1 MFQPLNA
8 RALLTSEEA
17 VLASKIDS
25 AEGME
30 AQRAEA
36 ILLSAQGK
44 TIAEISELLGFHTS
58 NIKKW
63 IRSFNEKGLE
73 AIATKKRGP
82 QGGPRPK
89 FSRSQIAEIINLSKT
104 SPHSKGLDFKQWT
117 PQKLALY
124 AMDQGIVDRI
134 SHVTVRQFLKKYER
148 EAPFTDMPRMTDPMT
163 QKAVSYSDNLFFQI
177 GKEAFNR
184 SEYEK
189 TVENFQQVVASPRV
203 TEEEDAA
210 ARIYLSQSFEE
221 LSRFEE
227 SYAVLKKYEDTKLLI
242 NISPLL
248 KARLKLR
255 IGWAYSWL
263 RFYPEAIAALNEA
276 KKIFLEMQN
285 DLGVCEAHYALGR
298 TYIEINEYRI
308 ARDHLLTAARF
319 EGRVYNPE
327 LLAQIYSRLGTVDYS
342 EGAFSSSKD
351 NYLKALKFAEGS
363 TNNNLLGAILLN
375 LGTAFLEGY
384 VADQTE
390 VARHSSLVTEYLE
403 RAVYHLEKGTHRDYL
418 AAAYNNLGDNFLY
431 AGLWTKAI
439 DILQKA
445 IKISE
450 LYASPKNEA
459 TARISLAEIEC
470 ARGDFK
476 EAEQN
481 LNRSLDLVGG
491 KGDKWLESNALRILA
506 NVHRCKGRMEDAL
519 KTLRE
524 ALQLST
530 SIGDLHGLTLA
541 QLVLAEFHFLQGGI
555 EQSRE
560 YIELAQGRLK
570 EEKSLTLSGLIQRL
584 TGKLEAVSGRFAE
597 AKQHI
602 AQSISI
608 FTTTDI
614 PYELAKSNLEMGL
627 LLIKA
632 LDLKSAKSY
641 LLQAEEIFGN
651 LGALPDLEKTRNALS
666 SIASGDISQP
676 VHTTVTPTSDV
687 LLMQRLIEAS
697 ASIELLVR
705 ELTAVICENF
715 PISWVIVCRI
725 EEGERL
731 ELFAMQGLS
740 KAEAEKVIDSIELR
754 NLEKFAKD
762 GRERVIKMCEGMKVP
777 MLVYLRAES
786 RIDIERL
793 QPLLRQAELGL
804 EICSLR
810 AAVRGV
816 NPGNSEQRIKII
828 MPGFIVGSRPMFDVI
843 DKIQKI
849 KTSNVTVL
857 ITGESGTGKEL
868 VARAV
873 HVESARARAIFLPFN
888 CTATPK
894 EIIDSHLFG
903 HRRGAFTGAT
913 ENYQGIIRAAD
924 GGTLFLDEI
933 GDLSLEVQPKLMR
946 FLQESEIQPLGETR
960 PIRVDVRVLAATNS
974 DLERAVE
981 DGRFRADLFHR
992 LNIIR
997 IHVPPLRERKE
1008 EIPMLAAHFL
1018 EHFASRSGKAGLRLT
1033 QDSIDALTAY
1043 DWPGNVRQL
1052 RNEIERVVA
1061 YSYEDTFISPEDLS
1075 TEVSHPR
1082 KSLSKTVLRSYN
1094 DSYGGGMEKSHSGN
1108 GNVAGNGIVHPQ
1120 IFERG
1125 IKLKEA
1131 TAALEKQIIHQA
1143 LERNKNNLSRTA
1155 LELGLSRRGL
1165 RLKLVQL
1172 GLSRDDSE
1180 RSL

>member
-1 MFQPLNA
+1 MFQPLYV
-8 RALLTSEEA
+8 RALLSSEEA
-17 VLASKIDS
+17 VLSSK
-25 AEGME
+25 AESSEGIE

-36 ILLSAQGK
+36 ILLSAGGK
-44 TIAEISELLGFHTS
+44 TIAEISQSLGYHPS

-73 AIATKKRGP
+73 AIAPKKRGP

-104 SPHSKGLDFKQWT
+104 SPHAKGLEFKQWT
-117 PQKLALY
+117 PQKLAVY

-134 SHVTVRQFLKKYER
+134 SHVTVRQFLKKHER
-148 EAPFTDMPRMTDPMT
+148 ETPLTEMPRMIDSMT
-163 QKAVSYSDNLFFQI
+163 QKAISYSDNLYFQV

-184 SEYEK
+184 ADFEK
-189 TVENFQQVVASPRV
+189 AVENFQQVISSPRIS
-203 TEEEDAA
+203 EEEEAA
-210 ARIYLSQSFEE
+210 ARIYLSQAFEE
-221 LSRFEE
+221 LSQFEE
-227 SYAVLKKYEDTKLLI
+227 SFSVLKKYEDAKLLH
-242 NISPLL
+242 NLNALL

-263 RFYPEAIAALNEA
+263 RFYPEAIAALNDA
-276 KKIFLEMQN
+276 KKLFLELQN
-285 DLGVCEAHYALGR
+285 DSGVCEAHYALGR

-319 EGRVYNPE
+319 EGKVYNPE

-342 EGAFSSSKD
+342 EGAFSSAKD

-363 TNNNLLGAILLN
+363 SNNNLLGAILLN

-445 IKISE
+445 IRISE
-450 LYASPKNEA
+450 LHSSPKNEA
-459 TARISLAEIEC
+459 TARISLAEIQC
-470 ARGDFK
+470 ARGEFQA
-476 EAEQN
+476 AEVN
-481 LNRSLDLVGG
+481 LRKSLDLVGG

-506 NVHRCKGRMEDAL
+506 NVQRGEGRLDTAL

-541 QLVLAEFHFLQGGI
+541 QIVLADFHFLQGGF

-560 YIELAQGRLK
+560 YIELAQVRLK
-570 EEKSLTLSGLIQRL
+570 DEKSLIMSGLIQRL
-584 TGKLEAVSGRFAE
+584 TGKLEAVSGRLAE

-614 PYELAKSNLEMGL
+614 PYEIAKSNYEMGQ

-632 LDLKSAKSY
+632 LDLKGAKSY
-641 LLQAEEIFGN
+641 LLQAKEIFEN
-651 LGALPDLEKTRNALS
+651 LGASPDLEKTDNSLT
-666 SIASGDISQP
+666 SIASGDFSQP
-676 VHTTVTPTSDV
+676 VIVTVTPTSDV

-697 ASIELLVR
+697 ASSELLVR
-705 ELTAVICENF
+705 ELTAVIKENF
-715 PISWVIVCRI
+715 PVSCVIVCRI
-725 EEGERL
+725 EADDNL
-731 ELFAMQGLS
+731 ELFALQGVS
-740 KAEAEKVIDSIELR
+740 KSEAERIVDSIDLR
-754 NLEKFAKD
+754 NLDRYGKGD
-762 GRERVIKMCEGMKVP
+762 QERIIKMCEGMKTP

-786 RIDIERL
+786 TIDINRL

-810 AAVRGV
+810 SAARGAA
-816 NPGNSEQRIKII
+816 PGNTEQRFKTI

-868 VARAV
+868 VARAI

-960 PIRVDVRVLAATNS
+960 PIRVDVRVLAATNT

-981 DGRFRADLFHR
+981 DGRFRTDLFHR

-1008 EIPMLAAHFL
+1008 EVPMLATHFL

-1033 QDSIDALTAY
+1033 QDAIDALTVY

-1075 TEVSHPR
+1075 SEVSHPR
-1082 KSLSKTVLRSYN
+1082 KGPAKPNSRGFNGGFGVELEKTHTGSEVVSF
-1094 DSYGGGMEKSHSGN
+1094 N
-1108 GNVAGNGIVHPQ
+1108 GATANQ
-1120 IFERG
+1120 FFERG
-1125 IKLKEA
+1125 VKLKEA
-1131 TAALEKQIIHQA
+1131 TAALEKQIIHQS

-1172 GLSRDDSE
+1172 GLSKDDKD
-1180 RSL
+1180 

>member
-1 MFQPLNA
+1 MFQPLFVRTLMTA
-8 RALLTSEEA
+8 EFEDLSSKAKS
-17 VLASKIDS
+17 LAK
-25 AEGME
+25 EE
-30 AQRAEA
+30 AQRAEV

-44 TIAEISELLGFHTS
+44 TVAEISESLGFHPS

-63 IRSFNEKGLE
+63 IRTFNEKGLE
-73 AIATKKRGP
+73 GIAAKKRGP

-89 FSRSQIAEIINLSKT
+89 FSRAQVAEIVRLSKT
-104 SPHSKGLDFKQWT
+104 DPTVRGLEFKQWT

-124 AMDQGIVDRI
+124 AIDLGIVDRI
-134 SHVTVRQFLKKYER
+134 SHVTVRQFLKKHE
-148 EAPFTDMPRMTDPMT
+148 EDGGAADAPKMVDSMT
-163 QKAVSYSDNLFFQI
+163 QKAASTTENLHFHF
-177 GKEAFNR
+177 GKEAFHR
-184 SEYEK
+184 AEYEK
-189 TVENFQQVVASPRV
+189 AVEYFQAVIGSARV
-203 TEEEDAA
+203 SSEEEAA
-210 ARIYLSQSFEE
+210 ARVYLSQSYEE
-221 LSRFEE
+221 LSNFEE
-227 SYAVLKKYEDTKLLI
+227 SFQVLKKYEDGKLL
-242 NISPLL
+242 NALSPLL
-248 KARLKLR
+248 RARLKLR

-276 KKIFLEMQN
+276 KKLFLELQN
-285 DLGVCEAHYALGR
+285 DLGVCETHYALGR

-308 ARDHLLTAARF
+308 ARDHLLTAAKF
-319 EGRVYNPE
+319 EGKIYNPE

-363 TNNNLLGAILLN
+363 TNNNLLGSILLN

-384 VADQTE
+384 VAEQTE
-390 VARHSSLVTEYLE
+390 AARHSSMITEYLE
-403 RAVYHLEKGTHRDYL
+403 RAVYHLERGTHRDYL

-431 AGLWTKAI
+431 AGLWNKAI
-439 DILQKA
+439 DILGKA

-450 LYASPKNEA
+450 LHSSPKNEA
-459 TARISLAEIEC
+459 TARISLAEILC
-470 ARGDFK
+470 SQGLLA
-476 EAEQN
+476 EAEN
-481 LNRSLDLVGG
+481 HLKKSLQLIGG

-506 NVHRCKGRMEDAL
+506 NVQKNEGRMDAAL

-530 SIGDLHGLTLA
+530 AIGDLHGVTLA
-541 QLVLAEFHFLQGGI
+541 QIVLADFHFLQGGY
-555 EQSRE
+555 EQARE

-570 EEKSLTLSGLIQRL
+570 EEKSLIMSGLIQRL
-584 TGKLEAVSGRFAE
+584 TGKLEAASGRLAE

-614 PYELAKSNLEMGL
+614 PYEIAKSNFEMGL
-627 LLIKA
+627 LLMKA
-632 LDLKSAKSY
+632 LDLKSAKGY
-641 LLQAEEIFGN
+641 LQQAKEVFEG
-651 LGALPDLEKTRNALS
+651 LEARPDLDKANNALA
-666 SIASGDISQP
+666 SILTGDVGQAT
-676 VHTTVTPTSDV
+676 VTGVTPTSDV

-697 ASIELLVR
+697 ASSELLVR
-705 ELTAVICENF
+705 ELTAVISDNF
-715 PISWVIVCRI
+715 PVNSVIICRI
-725 EEGERL
+725 EADEHL
-731 ELFAMQGLS
+731 EPFAMQGLN
-740 KAEAEKVIDSIELR
+740 KAAAEKIIDSIDLR
-754 NLEKFAKD
+754 TWEKS
-762 GRERVIKMCEGMKVP
+762 GRTENEKLLKICEGMKQP
-777 MLVYLRAES
+777 MAVYIKSES
-786 RIDIERL
+786 PIDTNRL

-810 AAVRGV
+810 TAVRDVAPV
-816 NPGNSEQRIKII
+816 NNELRMKTI
-828 MPGFIVGSRPMFDVI
+828 MPGFIVGSKPMFDVI

-849 KTSNVTVL
+849 RTSNVTVL

-873 HVESARARAIFLPFN
+873 HSESARARAIFLPFN

-913 ENYQGIIRAAD
+913 ENYPGIIRAAD

-960 PIRVDVRVLAATNS
+960 PMRVDVRVLAATNS

-1008 EIPMLAAHFL
+1008 EVPMLATHFL
-1018 EHFASRSGKAGLRLT
+1018 EHFSSRSGKHSLRFT
-1033 QDSIDALTAY
+1033 QDAIDALTVY

-1061 YSYEDTFISPEDLS
+1061 YSYEDAYISAEDLS
-1075 TEVSHPR
+1075 TEVAHPR
-1082 KSLSKTVLRSYN
+1082 KSISKTMPRGLDQGFFDSDSNDLRGKAANGY
-1094 DSYGGGMEKSHSGN
+1094 SGS
-1108 GNVAGNGIVHPQ
+1108 
-1120 IFERG
+1120 FEEGLEQVFPRG
-1125 IKLKEA
+1125 TKLKVA
-1131 TAALEKQIIHQA
+1131 TAALEKQIIRQA
-1143 LERNKNNLSRTA
+1143 LARNKNNLSRTA

-1165 RLKLVQL
+1165 RLKLVQV
-1172 GLSRDDSE
+1172 GLAKEDKD
-1180 RSL
+1180 

>member
-1 MFQPLNA
+1 MFQPLYA
-8 RALLTSEEA
+8 RALLNLEEA
-17 VLASKIDS
+17 QLSVKAASS
-25 AEGME
+25 EGME

-36 ILLSAQGK
+36 ILLSAQGR
-44 TIAEISELLGFHTS
+44 TITEISEALGFHPS

-63 IRSFNEKGLE
+63 IRSFNDKGL
-73 AIATKKRGP
+73 AGIATRKRGP

-89 FSRSQIAEIINLSKT
+89 FSRSQIVEIISLSKT
-104 SPHSKGLDFKQWT
+104 NPLSKGLEFKEWT
-117 PQKLALY
+117 PQKLASY
-124 AMDQGIVDRI
+124 AMHQGIVDRI
-134 SHVTVRQFLKKYER
+134 SHVTVRQFLKKYEG
-148 EAPFTDMPRMTDPMT
+148 EVPMT
-163 QKAVSYSDNLFFQI
+163 EKPRIMDAMMQRAISYSDNESFLA
-177 GKEAFNR
+177 GKDAFNR

-189 TVENFQQVVASPRV
+189 AVEHLQQVIASPRV
-203 TEEEDAA
+203 SDEEDAT
-210 ARIYLSQSFEE
+210 ARLYLSQSYEE
-221 LSRFEE
+221 LSRFDE
-227 SYAVLKKYEDTKLLI
+227 SFAVLKKYEDAKALANL
-242 NISPLL
+242 NPLL

-263 RFYPEAIAALNEA
+263 RVYPEAIASLNDA

-285 DLGVCEAHYALGR
+285 DSGVCESHYALGR

-308 ARDHLLTAARF
+308 ARDHLLTAAKF
-319 EGRVYNPE
+319 EGKVYNPE

-342 EGAFSSSKD
+342 EGAFSSAKD
-351 NYLKALKFAEGS
+351 NYLKALRYAEGS
-363 TNNNLLGAILLN
+363 TNNNLLGMILSN
-375 LGTAFLEGY
+375 VGTAFLEGY
-384 VADQTE
+384 IADQTE
-390 VARHSSLVTEYLE
+390 AARHSSLVTEYLE
-403 RAVYHLEKGTHRDYL
+403 RAVYHLEKGGHQNYL
-418 AAAYNNLGDNFLY
+418 ASAYNNLGDHFLY

-439 DILQKA
+439 DNLQKA
-445 IKISE
+445 IMVSE
-450 LYASPKNEA
+450 LHSLPKNEA
-459 TARISLAEIEC
+459 TARVSLAEIQC
-470 ARGDFK
+470 ARGAFQ

-481 LNRSLDLVGG
+481 LRKSLELVSG

-506 NVHRCKGRMEDAL
+506 NVERCKERMDIAI

-524 ALQLST
+524 ALHLST
-530 SIGDLHGLTLA
+530 SIGDLHGLNLA
-541 QLVLAEFHFLQGGI
+541 QIVLADFHLLQGGYD
-555 EQSRE
+555 QARE

-570 EEKSLTLSGLIQRL
+570 EEKSLMMSGLIQRL
-584 TGKLEAVSGRFAE
+584 TGKLEAVSGRMAE

-614 PYELAKSNLEMGL
+614 PFEIAKSNYEMGL

-632 LDLKSAKSY
+632 LDLKTAKTY
-641 LLQAEEIFGN
+641 LLQAQTIFEN
-651 LGALPDLEKTRNALS
+651 LAALPDLEKTKKALAS
-666 SIASGDISQP
+666 LASGEINQP
-676 VHTTVTPTSDV
+676 QSPSVAPTSDV

-697 ASIELLVR
+697 ASSELLIR
-705 ELTAVICENF
+705 ELTAVIAENF
-715 PISWVIVCRI
+715 PISRVIVCKI
-725 EEGERL
+725 EGGERL

-740 KAEAEKVIDSIELR
+740 KPEAERFVDSLDLE
-754 NLEKFAKD
+754 NLEKYGKD
-762 GRERVIKMCEGMKVP
+762 SNQRIIKMCEGMKVP
-777 MLVYLRAES
+777 ILLYLSAES
-786 RIDIERL
+786 KIDISRL

-810 AAVRGV
+810 SAARGV
-816 NPGNSEQRIKII
+816 TPIHQEQRFKTI
-828 MPGFIVGSRPMFDVI
+828 MPGFIIGSKPMFDVI

-868 VARAV
+868 VARAI
-873 HVESARARAIFLPFN
+873 HAESARARAIFLPFN

-913 ENYQGIIRAAD
+913 ENYPGIIRAAD

-981 DGRFRADLFHR
+981 DGRFRTDLFHR

-997 IHVPPLRERKE
+997 IHVPPLRERRE
-1008 EIPMLAAHFL
+1008 EVPILATHFL
-1018 EHFASRSGKAGLRLT
+1018 EHFTSRAGKSGLRLT
-1033 QDSIDALTAY
+1033 QDAIDALTAY

-1061 YSYEDTFISPEDLS
+1061 YSYEDSFIASEDLS

-1082 KSLSKTVLRSYN
+1082 KSLPKPMARSHNGYDMN
-1094 DSYGGGMEKSHSGN
+1094 SSGN
-1108 GNVAGNGIVHPQ
+1108 GVPTHRSAEGNGNSYTQV
-1120 IFERG
+1120 FERG
-1125 IKLKEA
+1125 TKLKQA
-1131 TAALEKQIIHQA
+1131 TAALEKQIIQQA

-1165 RLKLVQL
+1165 RLKLIQL

-1180 RSL
+1180 